1 MVFQNDSTCL
11 DICGSSQL
19 AGGHYNNMCQVFNI
33 NAFPVGVNGVKP
45 DFKAVSARLDA
56 QEETRSE
63 PQRVSHLCVCV
74 NAA

>member
-1 MVFQNDSTCL
+1 
-11 DICGSSQL
+11 
-19 AGGHYNNMCQVFNI
+19 MCQVFNI

-45 DFKAVSARLDA
+45 DFKVVSARLDA

>member
-1 MVFQNDSTCL
+1 MGPHSLLEAITTT
-11 DICGSSQL
+11 
-19 AGGHYNNMCQVFNI
+19 CQVFNI